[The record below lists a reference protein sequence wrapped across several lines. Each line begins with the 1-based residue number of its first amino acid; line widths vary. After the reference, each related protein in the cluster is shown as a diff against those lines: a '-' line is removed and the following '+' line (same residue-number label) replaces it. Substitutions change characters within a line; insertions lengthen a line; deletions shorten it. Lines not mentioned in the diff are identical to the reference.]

1 MIVGVMSDLHLGYR
15 QYGLKDRENDF
26 YEQYDKCVDQLIQ
39 SECDIVVI
47 GGDIFDTHRPSP
59 QAINVFLNGL
69 KKLNNHGIKVL
80 NIVGNHTQLQVK
92 DHFEADYL
100 FVNHDYIVLSE
111 NRVYEHDGC
120 LFCGLPYY
128 PNHSLE
134 QFKKEVARFN
144 KMAKAHDHAIL
155 VIHQEFQEY
164 CGFDGAEMSISDL
177 SIDNFDAVICGHI
190 HNHQVDQIADT
201 LFMQPG
207 SIERLNTKEA
217 KDESI
222 QGKGVFFLKIE
233 SEQPSFIFVRIENSR
248 KIFSEEV
255 VLVDDIEKNNEL
267 FRELKNMVDQT
278 NGLLSLKVYDEFGYL
293 ELCREWEKK
302 LSDVTLM
309 TRMTYYDQK
318 EMAVTSS
325 SIDEKDLTP
334 LGGLMNAV
342 KDWNDNQRQL
352 AVDLYHKL
360 SSKDS
365 EVVASAKNISD
376 QYLKDNFDI

>member
-1 MIVGVMSDLHLGYR
+1 MKIGIMSDLHLGYR
-15 QYGLKDRENDF
+15 QYGLREREKDF
-26 YEQYDKCVDQLIQ
+26 YIRYRDYISQCIE
-39 SECDIVVI
+39 ENCDIVI
-47 GGDIFDTHRPSP
+47 IAGDIFHTHTPSP
-59 QAINVFLNGL
+59 EAINVFL
-69 KKLNNHGIKVL
+69 HGIQSLNEHNIKVM
-80 NIVGNHTQLQVK
+80 NIVGNHTQLQIK

-100 FVNHDYIVLSE
+100 FTMYDYMVLDEDSSYHI
-111 NRVYEHDGC
+111 NGC
-120 LFCGLPYY
+120 LFCGLPYH
-128 PNHSLE
+128 PNHNLDE
-134 QFKKEVARFN
+134 FKSKVAYFNNEAKEYN
-144 KMAKAHDHAIL
+144 QAIL

-164 CGFDGAEMSISDL
+164 CGFTDVVMSIHDIE
-177 SIDNFDAVICGHI
+177 IDNFDYVICGHI
-190 HNHQVDQIADT
+190 HSRKTDQIGKT
-201 LFMQPG
+201 HFIQPG
-207 SIERLNTKEA
+207 SLERLNTKEA
-217 KDESI
+217 YDESI
-222 QGKGVFFLKIE
+222 EGKGLYLIDPQDDEFDD
-233 SEQPSFIFVRIENSR
+233 QFVRIENSR

-267 FRELKNMVDQT
+267 FRELKNMVDHT

-302 LSDVTLM
+302 LSDITLM

-342 KDWNDNQRQL
+342 KDWNDNPRQL